1 MYGLV
6 VYNLCIYMKV
16 SIYKLYYLCYYRK
29 VLLYNFFIEFY
40 VYEYGIVLKL
50 ILFYKNFLYGL
61 IDMFLNVMFGNFEI
75 MYCYIRCRRFF
86 LDISIGSKNFFKGLI
101 IIFFYLLL

>member
-1 MYGLV
+1 MY
-6 VYNLCIYMKV
+6 IYE
-16 SIYKLYYLCYYRK
+16 SIYKLYYLCVIIEK
-29 VLLYNFFIEFY
+29 FCCNFFIEFY

-75 MYCYIRCRRFF
+75 MYCYIYCRRFF